1 METEHAIHFKFNYLK
16 WYVLRRFLTVVLLL
30 QSFTN
35 INLAYFYDNICRI
48 FETIHRDMK
57 KIYFG
62 TYACALISL

>member
-16 WYVLRRFLTVVLLL
+16 WYVLQRFLPLYYYCNLL
-30 QSFTN
+30 QISILRIFMT
-35 INLAYFYDNICRI
+35 ICRI

-57 KIYFG
+57 KKYFG